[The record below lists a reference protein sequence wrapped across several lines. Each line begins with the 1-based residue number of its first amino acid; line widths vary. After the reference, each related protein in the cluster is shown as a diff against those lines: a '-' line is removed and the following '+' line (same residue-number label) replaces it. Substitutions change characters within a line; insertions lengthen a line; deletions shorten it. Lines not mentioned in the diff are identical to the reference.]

1 MYPIHT
7 ILHPT
12 DFSPGSAFAFQMACA
27 LAKDY
32 NARLI
37 LLYVVR
43 PPTTPL
49 FNEPLEHRFPWPKP
63 PDPKVSV
70 EHRVAEG
77 DAPEEILRL
86 VEKLH
91 CDLIVMGTQGR
102 TGLSRWLA
110 GSMAEEVLRK
120 APCPVLAV
128 KSPPFTPVPHA
139 QPGDVADVRP
149 LGANLASTKT
159 RAWVNAKE
167 IEVIRMMVPAGKEIP
182 MRQGKGNMVLQCL
195 EGRVE
200 FMAVGKKQTLEAGQL
215 FYLPRYESY
224 SVKGL
229 VDASL
234 LVTQGTAMNLMD
246 PKISHALDEI
256 ETVYSGKEESHS
268 YFDHKNKVYVLVVSG
283 EEADMY
289 HTAVRAIHDLARDAR
304 RKSGTKHS

>member
-12 DFSPGSAFAFQMACA
+12 DFSSGSAFAFEMACA

-37 LLYVVR
+37 LLHVVL

-49 FNEPLEHRFPWPKP
+49 FNKPLEMRFPWPKP
-63 PDPKVSV
+63 PDPKLSV

-86 VEKLH
+86 VENLH

-110 GSMAEEVLRK
+110 GSVAEEVLRQ

-139 QPGDVADVRP
+139 QPGDVVDVRP
-149 LGANLASTKT
+149 FGADLALAKT
-159 RAWVNAKE
+159 RALVKTKE
-167 IEVIRMMVPAGKEIP
+167 VEVIRMVVPAGKEIP
-182 MRQGKGNMVLQCL
+182 THQGKGDMILQCL

-200 FMAVGKKQTLEAGQL
+200 FMAVGKTQTLEAGQM
-215 FYLPRYESY
+215 FYLPKHESH

-229 VDASL
+229 EDASL
-234 LVTQGTAMNLMD
+234 LVTILL
-246 PKISHALDEI
+246 PK
-256 ETVYSGKEESHS
+256 
-268 YFDHKNKVYVLVVSG
+268 
-283 EEADMY
+283 
-289 HTAVRAIHDLARDAR
+289 
-304 RKSGTKHS
+304 

>member
-37 LLYVVR
+37 LLHVI
-43 PPTTPL
+43 PPATLPI
-49 FNEPLEHRFPWPKP
+49 FNEPTEQTPEPLEKRFPWPKP

-70 EHRVAEG
+70 EYRVAEG
-77 DAPEEILRL
+77 DAPDEILR
-86 VEKLH
+86 VVANLH

-110 GSMAEEVLRK
+110 GSVAEEVLRK

-128 KSPPFTPVPHA
+128 KSPPFTPVSHA
-139 QPGDVADVRP
+139 QPGEVMDVRP
-149 LGANLASTKT
+149 LGADVVSTKT
-159 RAWVNAKE
+159 RALLKTTEV
-167 IEVIRMMVPAGKEIP
+167 EVIRMVVPARKEIP
-182 MRQGKGNMVLQCL
+182 THQGKGDLILQCL

-200 FMAVGKKQTLEAGQL
+200 FTAVGKTQTLEAGQM
-215 FYLPRYESY
+215 FYLPKHESH

-229 VDASL
+229 EDASL
-234 LVTQGTAMNLMD
+234 LVTLLL
-246 PKISHALDEI
+246 PK
-256 ETVYSGKEESHS
+256 
-268 YFDHKNKVYVLVVSG
+268 
-283 EEADMY
+283 
-289 HTAVRAIHDLARDAR
+289 
-304 RKSGTKHS
+304 